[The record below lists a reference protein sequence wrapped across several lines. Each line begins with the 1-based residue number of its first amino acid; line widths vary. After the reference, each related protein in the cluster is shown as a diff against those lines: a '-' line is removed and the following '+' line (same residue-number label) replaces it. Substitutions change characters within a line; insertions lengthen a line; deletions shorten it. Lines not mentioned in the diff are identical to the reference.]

1 MSQQA
6 GHGIRLIVGLGNPGK
21 EYVGTRHNLGFAI
34 VERLLEKLPKSFE
47 RSHGYT
53 SYYWSGNYAGSK
65 LFVQMPQ
72 TYMNL
77 SGDAVMPLAKANGIL
92 PEEILVI
99 YDDMDLPMGKLRI
112 RNNGGAGGHNGMKSI
127 ISALNTEKFSR
138 MRIGIG
144 RGATGA
150 GMADFVLSGMTPEEK
165 AVFDRVSEGAS
176 DAVILAL
183 RRGLGM
189 AANRYNGEDFAV
201 LEEEKTVEEQVHT
214 KITTQHLEVQA

>member
-1 MSQQA
+1 MAQQTTQ
-6 GHGIRLIVGLGNPGK
+6 GIRLIVGLGNPGK
-21 EYVGTRHNLGFAI
+21 EYAGTRHNVGFAV
-34 VERLLEKLPKSFE
+34 VERLLGKLPKSFE
-47 RSHGYT
+47 RFHGYT

-77 SGDAVMPLAKANGIL
+77 SGEAVMPLAKANGIT

-99 YDDMDLPMGKLRI
+99 YDDMDLPLGKLRI
-112 RNNGGAGGHNGMKSI
+112 RNNGGPGGHNGMKSI
-127 ISALNTEKFSR
+127 IAALNTEKFAR

-150 GMADFVLSGMTPEEK
+150 GMADYVLSAMTPEEQT
-165 AVFDRVSEGAS
+165 VFDRTADGAS

-189 AANRYNGEDFAV
+189 AANRYNGEDFGV
-201 LEEEKTVEEQVHT
+201 SEEEKTEKQVHT
-214 KITTQHLEVQA
+214 KITIQHLEVQA